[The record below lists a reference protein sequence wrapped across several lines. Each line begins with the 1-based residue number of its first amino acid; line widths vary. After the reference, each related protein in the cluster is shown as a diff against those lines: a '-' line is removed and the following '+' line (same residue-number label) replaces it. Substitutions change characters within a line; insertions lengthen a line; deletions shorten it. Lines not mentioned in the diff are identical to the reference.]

1 MQVAFEI
8 IERLKDAKFH
18 SGEQLAKD
26 LRVGRTTVWKAIRY
40 LRSLGVSINAVRS
53 RGYKLTQPLELLDK
67 NKILSELSHLVQKQ
81 IYQVDVLP
89 AVTSTND
96 YLLSQIA
103 YGQKPFSIC
112 LSESQT
118 QGKGRQ
124 GKVWQSPFGRNL
136 YLSIYGCF
144 NAAQNISG
152 FSLSI
157 ATTILNTIEGFCPL
171 PEGLGIKWPN
181 DLMYG
186 AAKIGG
192 ILIETQSNTTQ
203 QAEGIIHVVIGIGL
217 NFDMEGFESVDKQW
231 TDLKSVLGQVF
242 GRNLFAGKLINKLVT
257 DFALFDQFGFDYFYS
272 QWERFDLLKEKQIEI
287 SAPCSKEQGQYR
299 GINRRGELLVE
310 VAGTLKALTYGNV
323 SIKYE

>member
-18 SGEQLAKD
+18 SGVELAKD

-40 LRSLGVSINAVRS
+40 LRSLGVSIDAVRS

-67 NKILSELSHLVQKQ
+67 DKILSELSDLVQKQ
-81 IYQVDVLP
+81 IYQFDVLP
-89 AVTSTND
+89 AVASTND

-136 YLSIYGCF
+136 YLSVYGCF
-144 NAAQNISG
+144 NAVQNISG

-157 ATTILNTIEGFCPL
+157 ATTILNTIEGFCTL

-186 AAKIGG
+186 SAKIGG
-192 ILIETQSNTTQ
+192 ILIETQSNPAQ

-217 NFDMEGFESVDKQW
+217 NFDMEGFEPADKQW
-231 TDLKSVLGQVF
+231 TDLKSVLGQVL
-242 GRNLFAGKLINKLVT
+242 GRNLFAGKLINKLLT
-257 DFALFDQFGFDYFYS
+257 DFVLFDQFGFDHFYS
-272 QWERFDLLKEKQIEI
+272 QWERFDLLKDKQIEI
-287 SAPCSKEQGQYR
+287 STPFSKEQGQYR
-299 GINRRGELLVE
+299 GINKRGELLVE
-310 VAGTLKALTYGNV
+310 VAGALKALTYGNV